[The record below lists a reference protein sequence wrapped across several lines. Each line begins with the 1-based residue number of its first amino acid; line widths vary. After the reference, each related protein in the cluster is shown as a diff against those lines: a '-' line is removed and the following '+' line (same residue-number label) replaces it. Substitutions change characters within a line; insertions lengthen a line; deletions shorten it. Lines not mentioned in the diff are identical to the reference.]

1 MARYFFVLRLAAL
14 QQWAYRGEMVM
25 RSISMVLFMGVF
37 IALWHTAFGLRGG
50 AELAGYTLVD
60 MVWYLAMTETVTLS
74 ASRIFVEI
82 SEAVKSGDLAYTLT
96 RPISYPFFQVA
107 NSLGDSMPRFWLNL
121 AVAST
126 VVIVGVGFGAGNGR
140 GLLAFLGMAML
151 ALLLD
156 ALIAVLIGLSA
167 FWLEE
172 VMPVFWIYQK
182 LLFTVGGLF
191 LPLDLFPPWLKRI
204 SDWLPFRFIAY
215 VPARAF
221 VAFEWDAVIRAI
233 LGQCAYIAGLGILV
247 VIVWH
252 RARRRMVIQGG

>member
-1 MARYFFVLRLAAL
+1 MTRYFFILRMAAH

-37 IALWHTAFGLRGG
+37 IALWHTAFGIRGG

-60 MVWYLAMTETVTLS
+60 MVWYLAMTETITLS
-74 ASRIFVEI
+74 ASRVFVEI
-82 SEAVKSGDLAYTLT
+82 SESVKSGDLAYTLT
-96 RPISYPFFQVA
+96 RPISYPLFHVA

-121 AVAST
+121 VVASAVVVLGVGAVAGSWE
-126 VVIVGVGFGAGNGR
+126 
-140 GLLAFLGMAML
+140 GLLAFLGTAML

-191 LPLDLFPPWLKRI
+191 LPLDLFPAWLKRI
-204 SDWLPFRFIAY
+204 SDWLPFRFITY
-215 VPARAF
+215 VPAHVF
-221 VAFEWDAVIRAI
+221 VAFEWTSMMRAA
-233 LGQCAYIAGLGILV
+233 LGQCMYIAGLSVLV
-247 VIVWH
+247 AIVWH
-252 RARRRMVIQGG
+252 LARRRMVIQGG